1 MNKSC
6 MPKIA
11 KMLGL
16 EINEEFKLEGYVDST
31 FRFTMSGLEIKQVPD
46 GAWVITDAV
55 LRMILAY
62 GDKPI
67 IKPFR
72 PAFDEPYYSVYPYTA
87 GDGVQAIVEDRRW
100 KGSIHDLVFWTM
112 GNVFRTK
119 ELARVYEDTI
129 LVKYTEMKKAF
140 ESELQ
145 EDAEN
150 D

>member
-16 EINEEFKLEGYVDST
+16 EINEEFKLEGYDNSI

-55 LRMILAY
+55 LRMILVY
-62 GDKPI
+62 GDRPT

-72 PAFDEPYYSVYPYTA
+72 PAFDEPYYSVYPYTTDDA
-87 GDGVQAIVEDRRW
+87 IEAIVEDRIW
-100 KGSIHDLVFWTM
+100 KGSLCDLAFWTM

-129 LVKYTEMKKAF
+129 LVKYAEMKKAF